1 MMADSGERQLRQ
13 GSKLVNLQHPSSGA
27 NDRLTRS
34 GRMTKQRADVF
45 RYVYDRAPCG
55 RWSVLDSLTGTAL
68 AIHDSEQ
75 QAISAALQANE
86 QAYQGAGASTRSP
99 QLLHLLG

>member
-1 MMADSGERQLRQ
+1 
-13 GSKLVNLQHPSSGA
+13 
-27 NDRLTRS
+27 
-34 GRMTKQRADVF
+34 MTKQRADIF
-45 RYVYDRAPCG
+45 RYVYDRTACG

-86 QAYQGAGASTRSP
+86 QACQSAGASTSAP
-99 QLLHLLG
+99 PLLHLLG